1 MCSCFS
7 SERPTRPVREQRLLR
22 GRDALHGDDRAPV
35 LGGAPLR
42 RPRRR
47 LGRLQQRRAQE
58 PLPLH
63 RLRFQVE
70 QNEMRIAFDT
80 LLSDKMRR
88 EVGFVNKLL
97 SVPQVYLLSC

>member
-1 MCSCFS
+1 MVPICQP
-7 SERPTRPVREQRLLR
+7 SERPTRPLREQRVFG
-22 GRDALHGDDRAPV
+22 GRDALHGDDRAPL
-35 LGGAPLR
+35 LGGAR
-42 RPRRR
+42 RPSNRV
-47 LGRLQQRRAQE
+47 GRLQQRRAQE
-58 PLPLH
+58 PLPMH
-63 RLRFQVE
+63 RLRLQVE